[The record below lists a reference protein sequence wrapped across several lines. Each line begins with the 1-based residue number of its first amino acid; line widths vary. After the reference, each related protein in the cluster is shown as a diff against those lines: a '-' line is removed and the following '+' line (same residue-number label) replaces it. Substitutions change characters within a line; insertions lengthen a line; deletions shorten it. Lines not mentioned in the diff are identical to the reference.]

1 MLGPRSQHHPG
12 RYAALAHRLSGV
24 LLAVFL
30 PFHFLTLGLA
40 IEGEARLDSFLAW
53 SDQPLVK
60 IAEWGLVTL
69 LAVHLLAGLRVLAL
83 EFLPWRGPR
92 KPWIAAGGALAAAT
106 GIAFI
111 VSAFAA

>member
-1 MLGPRSQHHPG
+1 MLPANSQRHAG
-12 RYAALAHRLSGV
+12 RYAAFAHRLSGV

-30 PFHFLTLGLA
+30 PFHFLALGLA

-60 IAEWGLVTL
+60 VAEWGLVTL
-69 LAVHLLAGLRVLAL
+69 LSVHLLAGLRVLTL

-92 KPWIAAGGALAAAT
+92 KAWIAVGAAVAALT
-106 GIAFI
+106 GILFF
-111 VSAFAA
+111 VSASA

>member
-1 MLGPRSQHHPG
+1 MLTHRSQHHAG
-12 RYAALAHRLSGV
+12 RYAAFAHRLSGV

-30 PFHFLTLGLA
+30 PFHFLALGLA
-40 IEGEARLDSFLAW
+40 IEGEARLDSFLSW

-69 LAVHLLAGLRVLAL
+69 LAIHLLAGLRVLTL

-92 KPWIAAGGALAAAT
+92 KSWIAAGGALAAAT

-111 VSAFAA
+111 VSAFA

>member
-1 MLGPRSQHHPG
+1 MLGPRSQRHAG

-30 PFHFLTLGLA
+30 PFHFLALGLA

>member
-1 MLGPRSQHHPG
+1 MLGPRSQHHKG
-12 RYAALAHRLSGV
+12 RYAAFAHRLSGV

-30 PFHFLTLGLA
+30 PFHFLALGLA

-69 LAVHLLAGLRVLAL
+69 LSIHLLAGLRVLAL
-83 EFLPWRGPR
+83 EFLPWRDAR
-92 KPWIAAGGALAAAT
+92 KSWITAGGVIAAAT

-111 VSAFAA
+111 VSAFA

>member
-1 MLGPRSQHHPG
+1 MLGPASQHHAA
-12 RYAALAHRLSGV
+12 RYAAFAHRLSGL

-30 PFHFLTLGLA
+30 PFHFLALGLA
-40 IEGEARLDSFLAW
+40 IEGEANLDSFLTW

-69 LAVHLLAGLRVLAL
+69 LSVHLLAGLRVLTL

-92 KPWIAAGGALAAAT
+92 KAWIAVGAGLAAAT
-106 GIAFI
+106 GVIFL
-111 VSAFAA
+111 VSAST

>member
-1 MLGPRSQHHPG
+1 MLGPRSQHHKG

-40 IEGEARLDSFLAW
+40 IEGAARLDGFLAW

-69 LAVHLLAGLRVLAL
+69 LSVHLLAGLRVLAL
-83 EFLPWRGPR
+83 EFLPWRSAR
-92 KPWIAAGGALAAAT
+92 KGWITAGGVIAAAT
-106 GIAFI
+106 GLAFLA
-111 VSAFAA
+111 SALA

>member
-1 MLGPRSQHHPG
+1 MLTHRSQHHAG
-12 RYAALAHRLSGV
+12 RYAAFAHRLSGL
-24 LLAVFL
+24 LLAIFL

-40 IEGEARLDSFLAW
+40 IEGEARLDTFLAW

-69 LAVHLLAGLRVLAL
+69 LAIHLLAGLRVLTL

-111 VSAFAA
+111 VSAFA

>member
-1 MLGPRSQHHPG
+1 MLPANSQRHAG
-12 RYAALAHRLSGV
+12 RYAAFAHRLSGV

-30 PFHFLTLGLA
+30 PFHFLALGLA

-69 LAVHLLAGLRVLAL
+69 LSVHLLAGLRVLTL

-92 KPWIAAGGALAAAT
+92 KAWIAVGAIVAALT
-106 GIAFI
+106 GILFF
-111 VSAFAA
+111 VSASA